1 MKTKKLM
8 DKYDLEELLKS
19 NSSKIEKLIADE
31 SKKAKGNSTLIATL
45 RGEYAIKTSKDQYC
59 SKGQDQIKNAH
70 YEFSV
75 ILKQKELEKLLEKAK
90 WQKAVCKKL
99 LAGISHEI
107 EIGSWY

>member
-1 MKTKKLM
+1 MNTKKLM

-19 NSSKIEKLIADE
+19 NSSKIEKLIADATE
-31 SKKAKGNSTLIATL
+31 KAKGNWTLIATL

-59 SKGQDQIKNAH
+59 PKGQDQIKNVH

-75 ILKQKELEKLLEKAK
+75 IFKQKDLEKLLANSK

-99 LAGISHEI
+99 LAGISNEI